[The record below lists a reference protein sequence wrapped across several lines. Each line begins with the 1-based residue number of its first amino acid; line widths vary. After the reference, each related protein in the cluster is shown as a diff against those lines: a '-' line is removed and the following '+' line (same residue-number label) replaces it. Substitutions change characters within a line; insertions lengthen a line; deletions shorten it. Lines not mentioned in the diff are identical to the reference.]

1 MKNTNNTELTL
12 KFTNQE
18 ARDYF
23 PLLLQEVATD
33 RLEFIKSLPPA
44 EADKECD
51 MFPEPIN
58 GWLKVED
65 RLPDIEK
72 ILSERDRKE

>member
-1 MKNTNNTELTL
+1 MKEANTELTL

-51 MFPEPIN
+51 IFPEPLN
-58 GWLKVED
+58 GWLKVEYANAD
-65 RLPDIEK
+65 FDQDTED
-72 ILSERDRKE
+72 EEA

>member
-58 GWLKVED
+58 GWLKVEAIYED
-65 RLPDIEK
+65 LDDEDT
-72 ILSERDRKE
+72 EDEEA